1 MERIGGVDKK
11 LKMEDKK
18 LDLNSIIGF
27 ILIFGILIWIMYQN
41 QPSEATIAAEKAK
54 KEKVEKQEKA
64 NQVVAPQ
71 AVAEPVIVAAGDSLQ
86 LAKAQKTLGS
96 FAYSA
101 TLPSAKE
108 GFTTIENELVKL
120 KIANKGGYI
129 VEATLKNFEKFKK
142 GSGQLVELIKDNNA
156 DLNIQLQTS
165 DNRTLNT
172 KDLYFEPTLTKVGEN
187 QMLSMKLKAGA
198 NEFLEYKYILKPNEY
213 MIGFDL
219 RSQGLNKVL
228 NTSKP
233 LDLEWS
239 LKTYRNEKSVS
250 YENRYTEIYF
260 EYEDGKID
268 YVGQGN
274 DKEEDSN
281 KTTFV
286 AFKQHFFS
294 TILLTDK
301 PFETSKLHSNNLV
314 NDETI
319 DTVYT
324 KQLKANLP
332 LAFSNGEIDYK
343 MSWYFGPSDY
353 KTLKHYDKNLEKV
366 IPLGWGIFGWINMFI
381 FIPLFGF
388 LSTTIGLSLGIAI
401 IIFTILIK
409 IAMSPI
415 TFKSFLSQAKMK
427 VLRPEITELGEKFKK
442 DPMKKQQETMKL
454 YNKAGVNP
462 MAGCIPALI
471 QIPFMYASFQFFP
484 SAFELRQKGFLWA
497 DDLSSFDEVIKLP
510 FHIPLYG
517 DHISLF
523 PVLASIAIFFYMKM
537 TSGDQQ
543 MAAPQQEGMPDMA
556 KMMKI
561 MIYVSPIMMLFF
573 FNSYGAGLSL
583 YNFISNLIT
592 IGIMIVIKRYFIDSD
607 KIHAQIQENKLK
619 EPKKQGKFQQK
630 LQEVME
636 QAEAQKAK
644 DKKK

>member
-1 MERIGGVDKK
+1 ME
-11 LKMEDKK
+11 EKK

-27 ILIFGILIWIMYQN
+27 VLIFGILIWIMYQN
-41 QPSEATIAAEKAK
+41 KPSEATIAAEKAK
-54 KEKVEKQEKA
+54 KELVAKKEAQAKA
-64 NQVVAPQ
+64 AAVNPVATPI
-71 AVAEPVIVAAGDSLQ
+71 AVIAGDSTQ
-86 LAKAQKTLGS
+86 LVQLQKTLGG

-101 TLPSAKE
+101 TLPSAKG
-108 GFTTIENELVKL
+108 GFTTIENEKVIL

-129 VEATLKNFEKFKK
+129 VEATLKNLEKFKK
-142 GSGQLVELIKDNNA
+142 GSGQLVQLIKDNNA
-156 DLNIQLQTS
+156 NLNIQLQTN

-172 KDLYFEPTLTKVGEN
+172 KDLYFEPTLTKVGAD
-187 QMLSMKLKAGA
+187 QILSMKLKAGA
-198 NEFLEYKYILKPNEY
+198 NEFLEYKYILKPNDY

-228 NTSKP
+228 NTAKP

-239 LKTYRNEKSVS
+239 MKTYRNEKSIS

-260 EYEDGKID
+260 QYEDDKID
-268 YVGQGN
+268 YVGQGQ
-274 DKEEDSN
+274 DKEENST
-281 KTTFV
+281 KASFV

-301 PFETSKLHSNNLV
+301 PFETAKLHSNNLV

-319 DTVYT
+319 DTVFT
-324 KQLKANLP
+324 KQLKANVP
-332 LAFSNGEIDYK
+332 LAFSNGELDYK
-343 MSWYFGPSDY
+343 MNWYFGPSDY
-353 KTLKHYDKNLEKV
+353 KTLKHYDKNLEKI

-388 LSTTIGLSLGIAI
+388 LSTTLGLSLGIAI

-484 SAFELRQKGFLWA
+484 SAYELRQKSFLWA
-497 DDLSSFDEVIKLP
+497 DDLSSFDAVVQLP

-556 KMMKI
+556 KMMKM
-561 MIYVSPIMMLFF
+561 MIYISPIMMLFF

-619 EPKKQGKFQQK
+619 EPKKQGKFQRK

-636 QAEAQKAK
+636 QAEAEKAK
-644 DKKK
+644 KAKK

>member
-1 MERIGGVDKK
+1 ME
-11 LKMEDKK
+11 EKK
-18 LDLNSIIGF
+18 LDLNTIIGF
-27 ILIFGILIWIMYQN
+27 VLIFGILIWIMYQN
-41 QPSEATIAAEKAK
+41 QPSEAAIAAEKAK
-54 KEKVEKQEKA
+54 KELVAKEKVNKA
-64 NQVVAPQ
+64 IPTVSQQNPVVT
-71 AVAEPVIVAAGDSLQ
+71 AVGDSTQLVQLQ
-86 LAKAQKTLGS
+86 KKLGG

-101 TLPSAKE
+101 TLPTAKE
-108 GFTTIENELVKL
+108 NFTTFENEKVIL
-120 KIANKGGYI
+120 KIANKGGFI
-129 VEATLKNFEKFKK
+129 VEATLKNLEKFKK
-142 GSGQLVELIKDNNA
+142 GSGKLVQLIKDNNA
-156 DLNIQLQTS
+156 NLNIQLQTS

-172 KDLYFEPTLTKVGEN
+172 KDLYFEPTLTKVGAD
-187 QMLSMKLKAGA
+187 QILSMKLKAGA
-198 NEFLEYKYILKPNEY
+198 NEFLEYKYILKPNDY

-228 NTSKP
+228 NTAKP

-239 LKTYRNEKSVS
+239 LKTFRNEKSVS
-250 YENRYTEIYF
+250 YENRYTEIHF
-260 EYEDGKID
+260 QYEEDKMD
-268 YVGQGN
+268 YVGQGEN
-274 DKEEDSN
+274 KEENPTKAS
-281 KTTFV
+281 FV
-286 AFKQHFFS
+286 AFKQHFFA

-301 PFETSKLHSNNLV
+301 PFETAKLQSNNLV

-324 KQLKANLP
+324 KQFKANLP
-332 LAFSNGEIDYK
+332 LAFSNGELDYK

-353 KTLKHYDKNLEKV
+353 KTLKQYDKNLEKI

-388 LSTTIGLSLGIAI
+388 LSSTLGLSFGIAI

-556 KMMKI
+556 QLMKI
-561 MIYVSPIMMLFF
+561 MIYLSPIMMLFF

-583 YNFISNLIT
+583 YNFISNLVT

-636 QAEAQKAK
+636 QAEAEKAK
-644 DKKK
+644 KAKK

>member
-1 MERIGGVDKK
+1 ME
-11 LKMEDKK
+11 EKK

-27 ILIFGILIWIMYQN
+27 VLIFGILIWIMYQN
-41 QPSEATIAAEKAK
+41 QPSEATIAAEKVK
-54 KEKVEKQEKA
+54 KEQLAKTDKTNKA
-64 NQVVAPQ
+64 IANPTVTAPVV
-71 AVAEPVIVAAGDSLQ
+71 VAAGDSTQ
-86 LAKAQKTLGS
+86 LAQFQKNLGN

-101 TLPSAKE
+101 TLPSAKSD
-108 GFTTIENELVKL
+108 FTTIENEVIKL
-120 KIANKGGYI
+120 KIANKGGFI
-129 VEATLKNFEKFKK
+129 AEATLKKFEKFKK

-156 DLNIQLQTS
+156 NLNIQLQTA

-172 KDLYFEPTLTKVGEN
+172 KDLYFEPTVSKVGED
-187 QMLSMKLKAGA
+187 QILSMKLKSGA
-198 NEFLEYKYILKPNEY
+198 NEFLEYKYVLKPKDY

-233 LDLEWS
+233 LDLEWN
-239 LKTYRNEKSVS
+239 LKSTRNEKSVS
-250 YENRYTEIYF
+250 YENRYTEVYF
-260 EYEDGKID
+260 EYDEEKND

-274 DKEEDSN
+274 DKEETPVKLN
-281 KTTFV
+281 YI
-286 AFKQHFFS
+286 AFKQHFFTS
-294 TILLTDK
+294 ILLTDT
-301 PFETSKLHSNNLV
+301 PFETSKLQSNNLV
-314 NDETI
+314 VDETI
-319 DTVYT
+319 DTTFT
-324 KQLKANLP
+324 KQFKANVP
-332 LAFSNGEIDYK
+332 LAFSNGELDYK
-343 MSWYFGPSDY
+343 MSWYLGPSDY
-353 KTLKHYDKNLEKV
+353 KILKSYDKNLEKV
-366 IPLGWGIFGWINMFI
+366 IPLGWGIFGWINKFI

-388 LSTTIGLSLGIAI
+388 LSSYISYGIAI

-415 TFKSFLSQAKMK
+415 TYKSFLSQAKMK

-497 DDLSSFDEVIKLP
+497 DDLSSFDQIFKLP

-517 DHISLF
+517 DHVSLF
-523 PVLASIAIFFYMKM
+523 PILASIAIFFYMKM

-561 MIYVSPIMMLFF
+561 MIYLSPIMMLIF

-592 IGIMIVIKRYFIDSD
+592 IGIMFVIKNYIVDSD

-619 EPKKQGKFQQK
+619 EPKKQGKFQQR
-630 LQEVME
+630 LQAAME

-644 DKKK
+644 NKK